1 MKKYLNSNLFYQ
13 GDANIFLPL
22 CIVYVASFIFT
33 LTITDGYFSWEIN
46 RYLYNQRDI
55 TFILSFDGVL
65 LLIIYIGIVY
75 AITVG
80 IFKRKKWSTFLAGPF
95 SRIDIRARELI
106 IVVFSVIVYVLIF
119 LSIVLKNYI
128 QYYDILI
135 YINGFYKIIIMDI
148 IRIISISTITIGILA
163 IMDTIFANLYYLVG
177 AGIFSFIYLVCL
189 LINFDSI
196 LSYYSYDQ
204 VYGLRYIYNG
214 IMEYLSGSTIGNRIS
229 NLEIICISII
239 FVIIGIILIFISK
252 VLTNKMLVERMNEG
266 IIFEF
271 PKKVASFMII
281 TFVGVASAPYIST
294 LIDDIYFRYSLG
306 EYELV
311 AIRVVIIVVLSVISY
326 FVFKNF
332 KKVKKDVYY

>member
-22 CIVYVASFIFT
+22 CIVYVVSFIFSLMT
-33 LTITDGYFSWEIN
+33 NDGYFTWKIN
-46 RYLYNQRDI
+46 RYLYNQLEVS
-55 TFILSFDGVL
+55 FILSFQGVL
-65 LLIIYIGIVY
+65 LLILYIGIIY

-95 SRIDIRARELI
+95 SRMDIRARELI
-106 IVVFSVIVYVLIF
+106 IVIFSVIIYILIF
-119 LSIVLKNYI
+119 LSVVLKNYI

-135 YINGFYKIIIMDI
+135 YINDFYKIVIIDI

-163 IMDTIFANLYYLVG
+163 IMDSIFANLYYLVG
-177 AGIFSFIYLVCL
+177 AGIFSFIYLVCV

-204 VYGLRYIYNG
+204 VYGLGYIYNG
-214 IMEYLSGSTIGNRIS
+214 LSEYLSGSSIGNSIS
-229 NLEIICISII
+229 VLEIISMSIA

-252 VLTNKMLVERMNEG
+252 LLTNKMLVERMNEG
-266 IIFEF
+266 IIFDF
-271 PKKVASFMII
+271 PKKVASFMIV
-281 TFVGVASAPYIST
+281 TFVGVASAPYISN

-311 AIRVVIIVVLSVISY
+311 AIRAVIIVVVSITTY
-326 FVFKNF
+326 FVLRNF

>member
-13 GDANIFLPL
+13 GDANIFIPL
-22 CIVYVASFIFT
+22 CIVYVASFIFN
-33 LTITDGYFSWEIN
+33 LIATDDYFSWKIN
-46 RYLYNQRDI
+46 RYLYNQLDVS
-55 TFILSFDGVL
+55 FVLSFEGVL
-65 LLIIYIGIVY
+65 LLIFYVCIIY

-80 IFKRKKWSTFLAGPF
+80 IFKRKKWSTFLSGPF
-95 SRIDIRARELI
+95 SRVDIRARELI
-106 IVVFSVIVYVLIF
+106 IVIFSVIIYILIF
-119 LSIVLKNYI
+119 LSVVLKNYI

-135 YINGFYKIIIMDI
+135 YINGFYKIVIIDI

-177 AGIFSFIYLVCL
+177 AGIFSFIYLVFL
-189 LINFDSI
+189 LINFESI

-214 IMEYLSGSTIGNRIS
+214 IMEYLSGSNIGNRMS
-229 NLEIICISII
+229 ALEIICISISFI
-239 FVIIGIILIFISK
+239 IIGIILMFISK

-266 IIFEF
+266 IIFDF
-271 PKKVASFMII
+271 PKKLAKFMIV
-281 TFVGVASAPYIST
+281 TFVGLATAPYISA
-294 LIDDIYFRYSLG
+294 LINDIYFRYSLG

-311 AIRVVIIVVLSVISY
+311 AIRAVIIVVVSIITYLVLR
-326 FVFKNF
+326 NF

>member
-33 LTITDGYFSWEIN
+33 LIITDGYFSWEIN
-46 RYLYNQRDI
+46 RYLYNQIDMS
-55 TFILSFDGVL
+55 FILSFEGVL

-311 AIRVVIIVVLSVISY
+311 TIRVVIIVVLSVISY